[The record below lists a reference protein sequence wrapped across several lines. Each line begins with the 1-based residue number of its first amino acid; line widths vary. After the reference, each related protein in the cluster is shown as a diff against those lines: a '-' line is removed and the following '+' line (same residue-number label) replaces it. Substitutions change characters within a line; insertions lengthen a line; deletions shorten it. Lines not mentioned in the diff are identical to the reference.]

1 MSLVGIKQNSC
12 DVDTKWDI
20 LIKINNEL
28 ICTVSN
34 NISAQYV
41 QSITSVLYNP
51 FIFHFQFFLEV
62 LLLTMI
68 NEIIHQAN
76 KTNLEGITTFMRH
89 KFLLRFHKNKITKE
103 KFRWPTFRLN
113 IYIAY
118 I

>member
-68 NEIIHQAN
+68 NEIIHEAN
-76 KTNLEGITTFMRH
+76 KTNLEGITTLCDTNF
-89 KFLLRFHKNKITKE
+89 FFVFIKIK
-103 KFRWPTFRLN
+103 
-113 IYIAY
+113 
-118 I
+118 